1 MGAIKLGGPGTFKN
15 AHHEKGQL
23 HQRGK
28 SVQNKAE
35 SIHSSFVNRILPAP
49 ELHLNTFRFFTPNT
63 ILFCYEEI
71 QHFYGSLKA

>member
-49 ELHLNTFRFFTPNT
+49 ELHLNTF
-63 ILFCYEEI
+63 
-71 QHFYGSLKA
+71 